1 MARLTKLEDNVL
13 VKRVREDGD
22 QFAFGALMEKYR
34 KAIFFTIL
42 KMVNNR
48 EDADDLTLECFTKA
62 YKNIH
67 KYNDSFAFSTWIFKI
82 ASNGAIDF
90 IRKKRIQ
97 TTSIDRTIGG
107 EDGEGGTS
115 LANMLSDDKL
125 DPEEEIIRTQRS
137 DKLQDLVASMDPKY
151 GELIKLRH
159 FEELKYDEIV
169 ERTGLPIGTVKVR
182 LSRAKKLLAS
192 MLDDRRFII

>member
-13 VKRVREDGD
+13 VKRVRDEGD

-34 KAIFFTIL
+34 KPIFFTIL

-67 KYNDSFAFSTWIFKI
+67 KYDDSYAFSTWIFKI

-90 IRKKRIQ
+90 IRKKRIE
-97 TTSIDRTIGG
+97 TTSIDRKIGG
-107 EDGEGGTS
+107 EDG
-115 LANMLSDDKL
+115 
-125 DPEEEIIRTQRS
+125 
-137 DKLQDLVASMDPKY
+137 
-151 GELIKLRH
+151 
-159 FEELKYDEIV
+159 
-169 ERTGLPIGTVKVR
+169 
-182 LSRAKKLLAS
+182 
-192 MLDDRRFII
+192 